1 MNRRRSL
8 ARAFRGLS
16 VVAVSALT
24 VVLVALLPAPG
35 SRPSRLLLFGLVA
48 LFGWVGAAGAVR
60 SRVRLLTAGA
70 VGLFLLGFWQFTV
83 GWVVL
88 PTSLVLLVTA
98 ALVLLDGPPEGRE
111 RPPA

>member
-1 MNRRRSL
+1 MDRQRSL

-16 VVAVSALT
+16 VVAAGALT
-24 VVLVALLPAPG
+24 VVLVTLLPAPG

-60 SRVRLLTAGA
+60 SRARLLTAGA
-70 VGLFLLGFWQFTV
+70 VGLFLLGFWQFTI

-88 PTSLVLLVTA
+88 PTSLVLVVTA
-98 ALVLLDGPPEGRE
+98 VLILLGDPPEGHE